1 MNLFNKNNN
10 SGSRFIKLYSTCL
23 KCNHEYSKGFTIV
36 EAMVAIFILSVSVA
50 TMLGITAS
58 SAATA
63 RYANNEITANYL
75 LQEAVDSIRNSRD
88 TMVFQ
93 NKRPWTDFLSKY
105 GYIGNK
111 CFSTNGC
118 ILLIENFDPS
128 DINSVD
134 DVASCNGNGGVCPYL
149 LYDDDPTNY
158 KTFYNYTSSTG
169 YESVF
174 RRTVNMAVDND
185 NPDQLN
191 ITVKVEWYNGDESNK
206 RSQSL
211 TFYLLNWQKG

>member
-1 MNLFNKNNN
+1 MNYFNRKNKN
-10 SGSRFIKLYSTCL
+10 S
-23 KCNHEYSKGFTIV
+23 GFTII

-58 SAATA
+58 SAASA

-93 NKRPWTDFLSKY
+93 HKLSWTDFLNRY
-105 GYIGNK
+105 GYAGNTK
-111 CFSTNGC
+111 CFPYEGNGC
-118 ILLIENFDPS
+118 FLLIENFDPA
-128 DINSVD
+128 NVTGD
-134 DVASCNGNGGVCPYL
+134 DVENCDAGICPNFF
-149 LYDDDPTNY
+149 YDNEPNNN

-169 YESVF
+169 YIGEF
-174 RRTVNMAVDND
+174 RRTINMDVDSNA
-185 NPDQLN
+185 PDQLKV
-191 ITVKVEWYNGDESNK
+191 TVNVEWYNGSETNK

-211 TFYLLNWQKG
+211 TFYLLNWQKS

>member
-1 MNLFNKNNN
+1 MNFLNKKNNKN
-10 SGSRFIKLYSTCL
+10 S
-23 KCNHEYSKGFTIV
+23 GFTIV

-75 LQEAVDSIRNSRD
+75 LQEAVDSIRNTRD

-93 NKRPWTDFLSKY
+93 NKRSWTDFLSKY

-128 DINSVD
+128 DTNLVD
-134 DVASCNGNGGVCPYL
+134 DVAICNGDGGVCPYL
-149 LYDDDPTNY
+149 LYDEDPTNH

-169 YESVF
+169 SESVF
-174 RRTVNMAVDND
+174 KRTVNMSVDAD
-185 NPDQLN
+185 NPDDQLN
-191 ITVKVEWYNGDESNK
+191 VTVKVEWYTGDESNK